1 VIRGIAVALNQ
12 GIIFPLVLEDKMLSD
27 IEAKIKRSA
36 PTVIIADQHH
46 IARAALAYLLTY
58 DGYRV
63 FQADSFKA
71 AVSHINYNEDL
82 ALLIADLEMPDWRSI
97 VRHAVKTTQALV
109 IGMEGYHPISK
120 IYDLRERGIRLC
132 LQKPI
137 NYNDVRKAISKI
149 GYLTRRLEFNSP
161 PGHP

>member
-12 GIIFPLVLEDKMLSD
+12 RITFPLVLEDKMLSD

-46 IARAALAYLLTY
+46 VARAALAYLLTY

-82 ALLIADLEMPDWRSI
+82 ALLIADLEMSEWRSI

-120 IYDLRERGIRLC
+120 VYDLRERGIRLC

-137 NYNDVRKAISKI
+137 NYSDVRNAIRVQFAARS
-149 GYLTRRLEFNSP
+149 SVA
-161 PGHP
+161 

>member
-1 VIRGIAVALNQ
+1 
-12 GIIFPLVLEDKMLSD
+12 MLSD

-46 IARAALAYLLTY
+46 VARAALAYLLTY

-82 ALLIADLEMPDWRSI
+82 ALLIADLEMPSGDRSCG
-97 VRHAVKTTQALV
+97 TL
-109 IGMEGYHPISK
+109 
-120 IYDLRERGIRLC
+120 
-132 LQKPI
+132 
-137 NYNDVRKAISKI
+137 
-149 GYLTRRLEFNSP
+149 
-161 PGHP
+161 

>member
-1 VIRGIAVALNQ
+1 M
-12 GIIFPLVLEDKMLSD
+12 FPNHEVVLEDKMLSD

-82 ALLIADLEMPDWRSI
+82 PLLIADLEMPDWRSI

-120 IYDLRERGIRLC
+120 IYDLRERGIRVC

-137 NYNDVRKAISKI
+137 NYSDVRNAISQI
-149 GYLTRRLEFNSP
+149 GLRDGATWVQFAARSSVA
-161 PGHP
+161 

>member
-1 VIRGIAVALNQ
+1 
-12 GIIFPLVLEDKMLSD
+12 MLT
-27 IEAKIKRSA
+27 EIKVSSR
-36 PTVIIADQHH
+36 TVIIADQHP

-109 IGMEGYHPISK
+109 MGMEGNHPVSNM
-120 IYDLRERGIRLC
+120 YDLRERGIRLC

-149 GYLTRRLEFNSP
+149 GLHDEAIRVRFAARSSVA
-161 PGHP
+161 

>member
-1 VIRGIAVALNQ
+1 
-12 GIIFPLVLEDKMLSD
+12 MLSD
-27 IEAKIKRSA
+27 MEAKIKRSA

-46 IARAALAYLLTY
+46 VAGAVLAYLLTD

-63 FQADSFKA
+63 FQADNFKA

-82 ALLIADLEMPDWRSI
+82 ALLIADLEMPEWRSI

-120 IYDLRERGIRLC
+120 MYDLREHGIRLC

-137 NYNDVRKAISKI
+137 HYRDVRKAISQVGLRDGAI
-149 GYLTRRLEFNSP
+149 RVQFAAGSSVA
-161 PGHP
+161 

>member
-1 VIRGIAVALNQ
+1 
-12 GIIFPLVLEDKMLSD
+12 MLSD

-46 IARAALAYLLTY
+46 VARAALAYLLTY

-82 ALLIADLEMPDWRSI
+82 ALLIADLEMSEWRSI

-120 IYDLRERGIRLC
+120 MYDLRERGIRLC

-149 GYLTRRLEFNSP
+149 GLLDEAIRVQFAARSSVA
-161 PGHP
+161 

>member
-1 VIRGIAVALNQ
+1 
-12 GIIFPLVLEDKMLSD
+12 MLSD

-46 IARAALAYLLTY
+46 VARAALAYLLTY

-82 ALLIADLEMPDWRSI
+82 ALLIADLEMPEWRSI
-97 VRHAVKTTQALV
+97 VRHAVKITQALV
-109 IGMEGYHPISK
+109 IGIEGYHPISK
-120 IYDLRERGIRLC
+120 IYDLRERGIRVC

-137 NYNDVRKAISKI
+137 NYSDVRNAISQI
-149 GYLTRRLEFNSP
+149 GLRDGATWVQFAARSSVA
-161 PGHP
+161 

>member
-1 VIRGIAVALNQ
+1 
-12 GIIFPLVLEDKMLSD
+12 MLSD
-27 IEAKIKRSA
+27 IETKIKRSA

-46 IARAALAYLLTY
+46 VARAALAYLLTY

-82 ALLIADLEMPDWRSI
+82 AVLIADLEMPEWRSI
-97 VRHAVKTTQALV
+97 VRHVVKTTQAFV
-109 IGMEGYHPISK
+109 IGMEGNHPVSQM
-120 IYDLRERGIRLC
+120 YDLRERGVRLC

-137 NYNDVRKAISKI
+137 SYKDVRKAISKI
-149 GYLTRRLEFNSP
+149 GLSDGAIKVQFAARSSVA
-161 PGHP
+161 

>member
-1 VIRGIAVALNQ
+1 
-12 GIIFPLVLEDKMLSD
+12 MLT
-27 IEAKIKRSA
+27 EIKVSSR
-36 PTVIIADQHH
+36 TVIIADQHH
-46 IARAALAYLLTY
+46 VARAALAYLLTY

-82 ALLIADLEMPDWRSI
+82 ALLIADLEMPEWRSV

-120 IYDLRERGIRLC
+120 MYDLRERGIRLC

-149 GYLTRRLEFNSP
+149 GLHDEAIRVQFAARSSVA
-161 PGHP
+161 

>member
-1 VIRGIAVALNQ
+1 
-12 GIIFPLVLEDKMLSD
+12 MLS
-27 IEAKIKRSA
+27 AIKAEVKSPSR
-36 PTVIIADQHH
+36 TVIIADKHP
-46 IARAALAYLLTY
+46 IARAALALLLTN

-82 ALLIADLEMPDWRSI
+82 AVLIADLEMPEWRSI

-109 IGMEGYHPISK
+109 IGMEGNHPISK
-120 IYDLRERGIRLC
+120 MYDLHQRGIRLC

-137 NYNDVRKAISKI
+137 NYHDVRRAIRGISLYGRAAKVQFTATSS
-149 GYLTRRLEFNSP
+149 LA
-161 PGHP
+161 

>member
-1 VIRGIAVALNQ
+1 
-12 GIIFPLVLEDKMLSD
+12 MLSD

-46 IARAALAYLLTY
+46 VARAALAYLLTY

-109 IGMEGYHPISK
+109 IGMEGYHPISE

-137 NYNDVRKAISKI
+137 NYSDVARRSAKLA
-149 GYLTRRLEFNSP
+149 YLTRRLEFNSP
-161 PGHP
+161 LGHP

>member
-1 VIRGIAVALNQ
+1 
-12 GIIFPLVLEDKMLSD
+12 MLSE
-27 IEAKIKRSA
+27 IEAEIRRYSR
-36 PTVIIADQHH
+36 TVIIADKHP

-82 ALLIADLEMPDWRSI
+82 ALLIADLEMSEWRSI

-109 IGMEGYHPISK
+109 IGIEGYHPISK
-120 IYDLRERGIRLC
+120 IYDLRERDIRLC

-137 NYNDVRKAISKI
+137 NYSDVRNAISQI
-149 GYLTRRLEFNSP
+149 GLRDGATWVQFAARSSVA
-161 PGHP
+161 

>member
-1 VIRGIAVALNQ
+1 
-12 GIIFPLVLEDKMLSD
+12 MLSD

-46 IARAALAYLLTY
+46 VARAALAYLLTY

-82 ALLIADLEMPDWRSI
+82 ALLIADLEMPEWRSI
-97 VRHAVKTTQALV
+97 VRHTVKTTQALV
-109 IGMEGYHPISK
+109 IGIEGYHPISK

-137 NYNDVRKAISKI
+137 NYSDVRNAIRVQFAARS
-149 GYLTRRLEFNSP
+149 SVA
-161 PGHP
+161 

>member
-1 VIRGIAVALNQ
+1 M
-12 GIIFPLVLEDKMLSD
+12 FPNHEVVLEDKMLSD

-46 IARAALAYLLTY
+46 VARAALAYLLTY

-82 ALLIADLEMPDWRSI
+82 PLLIADLEMPDWRSI

-109 IGMEGYHPISK
+109 IGMEGYI
-120 IYDLRERGIRLC
+120 I
-132 LQKPI
+132 Q
-137 NYNDVRKAISKI
+137 
-149 GYLTRRLEFNSP
+149 SP
-161 PGHP
+161 KCMICASVVFGCVCRSR

>member
-1 VIRGIAVALNQ
+1 
-12 GIIFPLVLEDKMLSD
+12 MLSE
-27 IEAKIKRSA
+27 IEAEIARYSR
-36 PTVIIADQHH
+36 TVIIADKHP

-109 IGMEGYHPISK
+109 MGMEGNHPVSNM
-120 IYDLRERGIRLC
+120 YDLRERGIRLC

-137 NYNDVRKAISKI
+137 NYNDVRKAISEI
-149 GYLTRRLEFNSP
+149 GLHDRAAKVQLAARSSVA
-161 PGHP
+161 